1 MKIINNIT
9 EKLIDNIKTDV
20 NPHCRISI
28 AASCFSVY
36 AYEALKAELEK
47 VDFLRFIFTSPTFL
61 PQPEERSV
69 QQKPMASK
77 IRTTIQEVRGENLTL
92 KVPLKRQKKHLL
104 LLTLIQEKN
113 IQTHGLFQKSHWKE

>member
-47 VDFLRFIFTSPTFL
+47 VDFLRFIFTSPTFC
-61 PQPEERSV
+61 R
-69 QQKPMASK
+69 
-77 IRTTIQEVRGENLTL
+77 N
-92 KVPLKRQKKHLL
+92 QKKKRNENTIFL
-104 LLTLIQEKN
+104 E
-113 IQTHGLFQKSHWKE
+113 